1 MVVVDHMLLPEPVTE
16 AREMGCL
23 GQPGLGHVFSGL
35 GAQVGGEGGGSSV
48 AEARRLRLGE
58 VQFPQR
64 KLHVAINS
72 AVDARQ
78 AVRADNLPTGRQG
91 F

>member
-1 MVVVDHMLLPEPVTE
+1 MLGS
-16 AREMGCL
+16 ARPGSCL
-23 GQPGLGHVFSGL
+23 LGL